1 MAPRSVADKRHLRE
15 RLDAVTRARVGL
27 ARASAAVASSW
38 RHVIDAL
45 RRVRGVGALM
55 RLGSS
60 VTPLGWGTTL
70 VGAGAALAG
79 SLASWVEAAVLGFTC
94 LSLVALSLLW
104 SLGRAG
110 HTVALR
116 LANTRVTVGEK
127 ALGALTVTN
136 PTSRRLRATKV
147 ELCVGAGANSFLCPP
162 LGRGESHEEVFAIA
176 TTRRGIVAVGPAS
189 TIRGDS
195 LGLVRRV
202 QTWSDATEL
211 YIHPRTVAMNASTVG
226 FIRDI
231 EGATAQGLSSA
242 DVSFHA
248 LREYVPGDDRRA
260 IHWRSTAR
268 IGKLM
273 VRQFEETRRSH
284 LLIVLDLDTDAWA
297 SDDEFEIGVSAAASM
312 ARAALVDAKEVS
324 VHTQAGHLK
333 TPTPM
338 HAMDSLSGVE
348 RVLGAERISALTQRA
363 GTEASQASTAVV
375 ISGSR
380 THLADLHAALT
391 RLPLDMVIT
400 GVRIDTDSDFELRT
414 LGNTPVV
421 VAPTLD
427 DFAIGMWKALG

>member
-1 MAPRSVADKRHLRE
+1 MAPRSVADRRHLRD
-15 RLDAVTRARVGL
+15 RLDAVTRARVGF

-38 RHVIDAL
+38 RRVIGAL

-60 VTPLGWGTTL
+60 LTPLGWGTTL

-79 SLASWVEAAVLGFTC
+79 VLFSWVEAAVLGFTC

-136 PTSRRLRATKV
+136 PTSRRLRATMV

-211 YIHPRTVAMNASTVG
+211 FIHPRTVAMNASTVG

-231 EGATAQGLSSA
+231 EGATTQDLSSA

-400 GVRIDTDSDFELRT
+400 GVRIDMDSDFELRT

>member
-1 MAPRSVADKRHLRE
+1 VAPRSVADKRHLRE
-15 RLDAVTRARVGL
+15 RLDAVTRARVAL
-27 ARASAAVASSW
+27 ARASATVVSSW
-38 RHVIDAL
+38 RTCIAAA
-45 RRVRGVGALM
+45 RRVPG
-55 RLGSS
+55 LGSFLRLLS
-60 VTPLGWGTTL
+60 SLTALGWGTAII
-70 VGAGAALAG
+70 GAGASLAG
-79 SLASWVEAAVLGFTC
+79 VLFSWVEAAVLGFTC

-162 LGRGESHEEVFAIA
+162 LGHGESHEEVFAIA

-231 EGATAQGLSSA
+231 EGATTQDLSSA

-363 GTEASQASTAVV
+363 GTEVSQASTAVV

>member
-1 MAPRSVADKRHLRE
+1 MAPRSVADRRHLRD

-27 ARASAAVASSW
+27 ARASTAVASCW
-38 RHVIDAL
+38 RRVIDAL

-60 VTPLGWGTTL
+60 LTPLGWGTTL

-162 LGRGESHEEVFAIA
+162 LGSGENHEEVFAIA

-231 EGATAQGLSSA
+231 EGATTQDLSSA

-268 IGKLM
+268 IGTLM

-400 GVRIDTDSDFELRT
+400 GVRIDMDSDFELRT

>member
-1 MAPRSVADKRHLRE
+1 MAPRSVADKRHLRD

-38 RHVIDAL
+38 RRVIDAL

-55 RLGSS
+55 RLASS
-60 VTPLGWGTTL
+60 LTPLGWGTAII
-70 VGAGAALAG
+70 GAGASLAG
-79 SLASWVEAAVLGFTC
+79 VLFSWVEAAVLGFTC

-110 HTVALR
+110 HAVTLR

-136 PTSRRLRATKV
+136 PTSRRLRATMV

-231 EGATAQGLSSA
+231 EGATTQDLSSA

-268 IGKLM
+268 IGTLM

-400 GVRIDTDSDFELRT
+400 GVRIDMDSDFELRT